1 MWKDSILCSKIQ
13 IKVKASRWFE
23 YLWFVYKIL
32 VVEWVTCNLHFG
44 STSVVWLCA
53 GCRVTWFHKTG
64 PAHWHWRGC
73 YFLAVLSMN
82 YIIFVFAIIML
93 VTGIVVLVRPMTIY
107 GFIDTHSQSLKLHI
121 FAVLIRLFL
130 GAALIIAAKNTSF
143 SLVLEVTGWLI
154 VLAGIVL
161 AVMGRKRFKRLVKW
175 AVNLLSQHNRL
186 IGIFSILIGG
196 FLGYSVL

>member
-1 MWKDSILCSKIQ
+1 
-13 IKVKASRWFE
+13 
-23 YLWFVYKIL
+23 
-32 VVEWVTCNLHFG
+32 
-44 STSVVWLCA
+44 
-53 GCRVTWFHKTG
+53 
-64 PAHWHWRGC
+64 
-73 YFLAVLSMN
+73 
-82 YIIFVFAIIML
+82 ML

>member
-1 MWKDSILCSKIQ
+1 
-13 IKVKASRWFE
+13 
-23 YLWFVYKIL
+23 
-32 VVEWVTCNLHFG
+32 
-44 STSVVWLCA
+44 
-53 GCRVTWFHKTG
+53 
-64 PAHWHWRGC
+64 
-73 YFLAVLSMN
+73 MN

-130 GAALIIAAKNTSF
+130 GAALIIAVKNTSF